1 MRRKKGQYFA
11 PVPGAPPPVTVSL
24 KRRVSFSEV
33 DLMGIVWHGR
43 YPQYFEEGFA
53 ALGRNCGLSYQDFY
67 RSGLRAPIVQMHID
81 YFAPLVL
88 DEEITIEANLLW
100 SEGARIHIEYALYKE
115 TGTLAVTGYT
125 VQMFTDAVSGIP
137 LLVSPPLIEECR
149 KRWKKGDLQ
158 CAKKRRL

>member
-1 MRRKKGQYFA
+1 MRRKKGKYFA
-11 PVPGAPPPVTVSL
+11 PVPGAPSPVSVRV

-53 ALGRNCGLSYQDFY
+53 ALGRICGLSYQDFY
-67 RSGLRAPIVQMHID
+67 LSGLRAPIVQLHID

-88 DEEITIEANLLW
+88 DEEITIEARLLW

-115 TGTLAVTGYT
+115 TGVLAVTGYT
-125 VQMFTDAVSGIP
+125 VQMLTNAESGIP
-137 LLVSPPLIEECR
+137 FLVSPPLLEKCR
-149 KRWKKGDLQ
+149 KRWKKGML
-158 CAKKRRL
+158 